1 MTNLEKE
8 ILKLKFGLAVM
19 KKIDENKALA
29 KSNKEN
35 GKETNQ
41 LIDSLRKLEASSG
54 IPYPSIQKITVGEKN
69 ASFTTI
75 SALVDG
81 LEISLDEFF
90 ANYYYTISDSEVEKK
105 LKLKKSKR

>member
-1 MTNLEKE
+1 MTNQEKE

-19 KKIDENKALA
+19 NKINENKVLA

-35 GKETNQ
+35 GKENHQ

-54 IPYPSIQKITVGEKN
+54 VPYASIQRITVGEKN

-75 SALVDG
+75 SALIEG
-81 LEISLDEFF
+81 LEMKLDEFF
-90 ANYYYTISDSEVEKK
+90 ADYYYKISNSEVEKK
-105 LKLKKSKR
+105 LKLKKSKK